1 MLYQHALGYAESFFK
16 PIAEKLPR
24 YGTSGAVE
32 SKRDFS
38 ANAAVEPLLPHG
50 AFAKKPLQRIVQLLK
65 RDRDQYYDSKAINR
79 PSSILLTTLTAK
91 SYAAAVGSQWQTLL
105 DFVIHVVSKLQY
117 SIVAS
122 ATPGGERYSSEPGKF
137 RGKTL
142 QKRGGGAI
150 TTRF

>member
-1 MLYQHALGYAESFFK
+1 M
-16 PIAEKLPR
+16 
-24 YGTSGAVE
+24 
-32 SKRDFS
+32 
-38 ANAAVEPLLPHG
+38 EPLLPHG

-65 RDRDQYYDSKAINR
+65 RDRDEYYDSKAINR

-122 ATPGGERYSSEPGKF
+122 ATPGGERYSVPNPVNSEENF
-137 RGKTL
+137 AEAWRRT
-142 QKRGGGAI
+142 I